1 MLLVE
6 FKEVYKKYKNESILE
21 DINFSIE
28 KGQVVGIVGP
38 NGIGKSTTLGL
49 LTGLL
54 KLTKGEISY
63 YDKKNF
69 RRKIGYVPQKN
80 ALYENL
86 SGFDNLSFYYDI
98 LGIKGSKEEKIKK
111 IEEIGRYLNLENQL
125 DKKVSKYSGGMKRKL
140 DIGASLLND
149 PDILIMDE
157 PTAGLDIVTRKSILN
172 LVKKLNEEGKTVV
185 FTSHYV
191 NEMKNLCDKIILLK
205 DKNIIFDGSFN
216 ELKLKHPNIDS
227 IEEIYIYLYNS

>member
-6 FKEVYKKYKNESILE
+6 FKNVYKKYKKESILE

-28 KGQVVGIVGP
+28 KGQVVGIIGP
-38 NGIGKSTTLGL
+38 NGIGKSTTLSL
-49 LTGLL
+49 LTGLS
-54 KLTKGEISY
+54 KATKGEIDY
-63 YDKKNF
+63 YDKKDF
-69 RRKIGYVPQKN
+69 QTKTGYVPQNN

-98 LGIKGSKEEKIKK
+98 LGVKGSKKEKIK
-111 IEEIGRYLNLENQL
+111 EIGRYLNLEDQL
-125 DKKVSKYSGGMKRKL
+125 DKKVSKYSGGMRRKL
-140 DIGASLLND
+140 DIGAALLNN

-157 PTAGLDIVTRKSILN
+157 PTAGLDIVTRNSILD
-172 LVKKLNEEGKTVV
+172 LVKKLNEEGKTVI

-205 DKNIIFDGSFN
+205 DRKIIFDGSFE
-216 ELKLKHPNIDS
+216 ELSIKHPNIES
-227 IEEIYIYLYNS
+227 IEEIYLYLYNS

>member
-6 FKEVYKKYKNESILE
+6 FKNVYKKYRNESILE
-21 DINFSIE
+21 NINFSIE
-28 KGQVVGIVGP
+28 KGQVVGIIGP
-38 NGIGKSTTLGL
+38 NGIGKSTTLSL
-49 LTGLL
+49 LTGLS
-54 KLTKGEISY
+54 KVTEGEIDY
-63 YDKKNF
+63 YDKKDF
-69 RRKIGYVPQKN
+69 QTKIGYVPQNN

-98 LGIKGSKEEKIKK
+98 LGVKGSKKEKIK
-111 IEEIGRYLNLENQL
+111 EIGRYLDLENQL

-140 DIGASLLND
+140 DIGAALLND

-157 PTAGLDIVTRKSILN
+157 PTAGLDIVTRNSILD
-172 LVKKLNEEGKTVV
+172 LVKKLNEEGKTVI

-205 DKNIIFDGSFN
+205 DRNIIFDGNFN
-216 ELKLKHPNIDS
+216 ELALRYPNIES
-227 IEEIYIYLYNS
+227 IEEIYLYLYNS